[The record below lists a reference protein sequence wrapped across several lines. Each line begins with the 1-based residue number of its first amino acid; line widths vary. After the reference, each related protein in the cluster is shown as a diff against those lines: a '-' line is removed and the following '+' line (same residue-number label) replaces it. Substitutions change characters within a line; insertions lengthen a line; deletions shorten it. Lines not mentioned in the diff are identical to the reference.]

1 MGIARCGGR
10 DNLRTQAFA
19 NLVLAPRAAL
29 AITRASFSYGALMRK
44 PPKMHRQPWTAAEIK
59 TLRKM
64 SKEKAGLSKMAK
76 ELQRSTWSV
85 RNRAYA
91 EGISLSTR

>member
-1 MGIARCGGR
+1 
-10 DNLRTQAFA
+10 
-19 NLVLAPRAAL
+19 
-29 AITRASFSYGALMRK
+29 MRK
-44 PPKMHRQPWTAAEIK
+44 PPKMHRQPWTPAEIK
-59 TLRKM
+59 TLRRM
-64 SKEKAGLSKMAK
+64 SKERAGLVKMAK

>member
-1 MGIARCGGR
+1 
-10 DNLRTQAFA
+10 
-19 NLVLAPRAAL
+19 
-29 AITRASFSYGALMRK
+29 MRK
-44 PPKMHRQPWTAAEIK
+44 PPKMHRQPWTIAEIK
-59 TLRKM
+59 TLRRM
-64 SKEKAGLSKMAK
+64 SKEKAGLTKMAK